1 MSNITYHLLSES
13 EPFSEF
19 TGGAISRWAGNVLR
33 NTSRSVVAC
42 QATDGS
48 WKFSPASIYLPPG
61 LRLWSKTQRQVREIG
76 RALCGSGPWGM
87 RLCHIAPSVRD
98 TAHQRYRSKSKGQ
111 RPFMAKNRVWRR
123 MAKSRKM
130 PRFSM

>member
-42 QATDGS
+42 PATDGS
-48 WKFSPASIYLPPG
+48 
-61 LRLWSKTQRQVREIG
+61 
-76 RALCGSGPWGM
+76 
-87 RLCHIAPSVRD
+87 
-98 TAHQRYRSKSKGQ
+98 
-111 RPFMAKNRVWRR
+111 
-123 MAKSRKM
+123 
-130 PRFSM
+130 